1 MSKRNLIRWAELCA
15 FVLAVLLL
23 AAPSAIQ
30 AQSPSVRTLDD
41 DERTLLR
48 VMNDYRRE
56 RGRQP
61 LRISKALTKAAEWMS
76 NDMAQKDYLNHTDS
90 LGRKAD
96 ARMAAA
102 GYNYQCARG
111 EVLGINRGDAQGILQ
126 RWKESPAHNQIL
138 LNGEYKTVGLRRTC
152 TEAQRCFWA
161 ADFGSYVDQTLEV
174 PTELVASL
182 AVLSAENFSQT
193 VVPGGIVAA
202 FGAQL
207 SPRPATATGQ
217 AWPTVLA
224 ETSVLINGVPA
235 RLLFVAQQQ
244 INFAVPANIASGEA
258 FIDVVQG
265 NKVIASGKVMVDGVS
280 VQNQ

>member
-1 MSKRNLIRWAELCA
+1 MFTRNSIRWAELCA
-15 FVLAVLLL
+15 LVLTMLFLSAPN
-23 AAPSAIQ
+23 AAQ
-30 AQSPSVRTLDD
+30 AQSTSVRTLD
-41 DERTLLR
+41 EEERVLLRIINEYRREHGRQPVRPSRTLL
-48 VMNDYRRE
+48 
-56 RGRQP
+56 
-61 LRISKALTKAAEWMS
+61 KAADWMS
-76 NDMAQKDYLNHTDS
+76 QDMAKKEYLNHTDS

-126 RWKESPAHNQIL
+126 RWKDSPAHNQIL
-138 LNGEYKTVGLRRTC
+138 LTGDYKTVGLRRTC

-161 ADFGSYVDQTLEV
+161 ADFGSYVDQTLDV
-174 PTELVASL
+174 PTESVASI

-207 SPRPATATGQ
+207 SARAATATGQ

-235 RLLFVAQQQ
+235 RLLFVAEKQ
-244 INFAVPANIASGEA
+244 INFAVPSNVASGEA
-258 FIDVVQG
+258 FIDVMQG
-265 NKVIASGKVMVDGVS
+265 NKVIASGKVMIDSVS
-280 VQNQ
+280 VQTQ